1 MGRVVSTSMNEQFC
15 DVGGGISLCYDTFG
29 DPADPALLLIMGLGT
44 QMVAWNEDFCAQ
56 LVGEGFHV
64 IRYDNRDIGRSTHL
78 KGAPTPTLR
87 QLLVRR
93 PPAAY
98 RLEDM
103 ANDAAGLLDHLDLG
117 AAHVVGASMGGM
129 IAQTLAATRPDRVLS
144 LASIMSTTGSR
155 RVGQPAYRVLPIFLR
170 RAPRDRQA
178 FVDHT
183 VTLFE
188 TIGSKGSERDDYEL
202 REVAG
207 LMFDRGLDPGGT
219 ARQLA
224 AIIASGNRTS
234 ALRRI
239 TAPTVVIHGTA
250 DRLVRPSGGRAT
262 ARAIPGARLVKVEGM
277 GHDLPRAAWDEIVAA
292 ITANAQRAGFS
303 RRPVAA

>member
-1 MGRVVSTSMNEQFC
+1 MHEQFC
-15 DVGGGISLCYDTFG
+15 DVGGGIRLCYDTFG

-44 QMVAWNEDFCAQ
+44 QMVAWHEDFCGR
-56 LVGEGFHV
+56 LVDEGFHV
-64 IRYDNRDIGRSTHL
+64 IRFDNRDIGRSTHIE
-78 KGAPTPTLR
+78 GAPTPTIP
-87 QLLVRR
+87 QLLMRR

-103 ANDAAGLLDHLDLG
+103 AGDAAGLLDCLGIG

-129 IAQTLAATRPDRVLS
+129 IAQTLAASRPERVLS
-144 LASIMSTTGSR
+144 LTSIMSTTGGR
-155 RVGQPAYRVLPIFLR
+155 LVGQPALRVMPIFLKQ
-170 RAPRDRQA
+170 APRERDA
-178 FVDHT
+178 FIDHT
-183 VTLFE
+183 ETLFK
-188 TIGSKGSERDDYEL
+188 TIGSSGIDRDDAEL

-207 LMFDRGLDPGGT
+207 LMYDRGLDPAGT

-224 AIIASGNRTS
+224 AIIASGNRTP

-262 ARAIPGARLVKVEGM
+262 VRAIPGARLVKVAGM
-277 GHDLPRAAWDEIVAA
+277 GHDLPRAAWDQIVTA
-292 ITANAQRAGFS
+292 IADNAQRGGFS
-303 RRPVAA
+303 RRQAAA

>member
-1 MGRVVSTSMNEQFC
+1 MNEQFC
-15 DVGGGISLCYDTFG
+15 DVGGGIRLCYETFG
-29 DPADPALLLIMGLGT
+29 DPGDPALLLIMGLGT
-44 QMVAWNEDFCAQ
+44 QMVAWHEDFCAQ

-78 KGAPTPTLR
+78 KGAPTPTLA
-87 QLLVRR
+87 QLLMRR

-103 ANDAAGLLDHLDLG
+103 ANDAVGLLDHLG
-117 AAHVVGASMGGM
+117 IAAAHVVGASMGGM
-129 IAQTLAATRPDRVLS
+129 IAQTLAATRPARVLS

-155 RVGQPAYRVLPIFLR
+155 RVGQPVYRVLPIFLK
-170 RAPRDRQA
+170 RAPSDREA
-178 FVDHT
+178 FIEHT

-188 TIGSKGSERDDYEL
+188 TIGSKGIERDDDEL

-224 AIIASGNRTS
+224 AIIASGNRTQ
-234 ALRRI
+234 ALHRI

-262 ARAIPGARLVKVEGM
+262 ARAIAGAKLVKVEGM
-277 GHDLPRAAWDEIVAA
+277 GHDLPRAAWDQVVAA
-292 ITANAQRAGFS
+292 IVENARRAGFS
-303 RRPVAA
+303 APRVAA

>member
-1 MGRVVSTSMNEQFC
+1 VIAMEERFC
-15 DVGGGISLCYDTFG
+15 EVGGGIRLCYDTFG
-29 DPADPALLLIMGLGT
+29 DPADPPLLLVMGLGT
-44 QMVAWNEDFCAQ
+44 QMIAWHEDFCER

-64 IRYDNRDIGRSTHL
+64 IRYDNRDIGRSTHME
-78 KGAPTPTLR
+78 GAPTPTIP
-87 QLLVRR
+87 QLLMRR

-103 ANDAAGLLDHLDLG
+103 AGDAAGLLDGLG
-117 AAHVVGASMGGM
+117 IPAAHVAGASMGGM
-129 IAQTLAATRPDRVLS
+129 IAQTLAASRPERVLS
-144 LASIMSTTGSR
+144 LASIMSTTGAR
-155 RVGQPAYRVLPIFLR
+155 MAGQPALRVMPIFLR
-170 RAPRDRQA
+170 RPPGGRDA

-188 TIGSKGSERDDYEL
+188 TIGSSGIERDDDDL
-202 REVAG
+202 RELAG
-207 LMFDRGLDPGGT
+207 RMYDRGLDPDGS

-224 AIIASGNRTS
+224 AILASGNRTA

-262 ARAIPGARLVKVEGM
+262 VKAIAGARLVKVQGM
-277 GHDLPRAAWDEIVAA
+277 GHDLPRAAWDQIISAIVENAA
-292 ITANAQRAGFS
+292 RGGFS
-303 RRPVAA
+303 RERAAA